1 MSLEDLART
10 VLQQLQE
17 TINTKTIVGQPIV
30 AGETTVV
37 PITKV
42 SFGFGVGG
50 KQEKDNRDASTFGG
64 GSGGGAT
71 LEPMGFIVISD
82 GDARLVP
89 FNQGLTV
96 WERYITPANVK
107 MVATKIKEIVAARKG
122 VEPQV
127 SKTEKGAG
135 QE

>member
-1 MSLEDLART
+1 MNKMSLEDLART
-10 VLQQLQE
+10 VLEQLQE

-50 KQEKDNRDASTFGG
+50 KQAKDAKDTSSFGG

-107 MVATKIKEIVAARKG
+107 MVAGKIKEIVEARKSG
-122 VEPQV
+122 G
-127 SKTEKGAG
+127 EKASPPA
-135 QE
+135 EA